1 MKFLMMAFV
10 AIAGHMAS
18 ANCLGEAQIIAKVQ
32 GNSKTMVSCL
42 AYIDPTSVIQYNT
55 NQVCPLDLDE
65 VLINGIEVG
74 LKDGHDCRL
83 QAGDI
88 ITGVLVKTASGS
100 IVLE

>member
-1 MKFLMMAFV
+1 MKFLVMALISV
-10 AIAGHMAS
+10 AAQVS
-18 ANCLGEAQIIAKVQ
+18 VANCFGEAQIIATVQ
-32 GNSKTMVSCL
+32 NNSKTMISCL
-42 AYIDPTSVIQYNT
+42 AYIDPATVVQYNE

-65 VLINGIEVG
+65 VLIHGIEVG